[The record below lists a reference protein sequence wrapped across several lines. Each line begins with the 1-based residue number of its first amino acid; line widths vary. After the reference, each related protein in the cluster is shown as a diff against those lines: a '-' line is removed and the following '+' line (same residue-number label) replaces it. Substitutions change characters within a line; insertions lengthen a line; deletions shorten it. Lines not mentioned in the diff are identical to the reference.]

1 MTCCYTSSSIRRRSR
16 LTARDEGDKGWTWQ
30 AGDWAHQA
38 KANEEKHAD
47 GCGAPPHP
55 SRTRGPHKGGDPLR
69 RPRTKARRSPSS
81 TRSRPTPRAEHG
93 QTPPTPLP
101 GGTATP
107 GAADTKARGG
117 TPRERKDSI
126 EESGGAGEQHDEL
139 QGGNHHTPLLTAG
152 FRVRRVDDF
161 ADDSYNSC
169 DRASAIHIPTG

>member
-69 RPRTKARRSPSS
+69 RPRTKARSPSS

-93 QTPPTPLP
+93 QPPPTPLP

-139 QGGNHHTPLLTAG
+139 QGGNHQTPLLTAG